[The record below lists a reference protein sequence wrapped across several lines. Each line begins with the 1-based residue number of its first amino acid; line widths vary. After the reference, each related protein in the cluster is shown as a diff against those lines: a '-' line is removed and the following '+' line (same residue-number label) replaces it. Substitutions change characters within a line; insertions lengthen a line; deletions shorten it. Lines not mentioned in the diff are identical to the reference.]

1 LRGNQL
7 DDVFTDLIRGQ
18 DGRARFWVEGTRE
31 RLSVAYGPNYPVAVI
46 YAPAGRDYI
55 CFEPMA
61 AVTNAFNL
69 AHEGRYP
76 ELQSVPPGSQW
87 RESFWVEPEKT

>member
-1 LRGNQL
+1 LSGNQL

-18 DGRARFWVEGTRE
+18 DGIARFWVEGADGKLTV
-31 RLSVAYGPNYPVAVI
+31 SYGPNYRVAVI
-46 YAPAGRDYI
+46 YAPPGRDYI

-69 AHEGRYP
+69 AHDGRYT
-76 ELQSVPPGSQW
+76 ELQAIRPGGQW
-87 RESFWVEPEKT
+87 QESFWVEPESS